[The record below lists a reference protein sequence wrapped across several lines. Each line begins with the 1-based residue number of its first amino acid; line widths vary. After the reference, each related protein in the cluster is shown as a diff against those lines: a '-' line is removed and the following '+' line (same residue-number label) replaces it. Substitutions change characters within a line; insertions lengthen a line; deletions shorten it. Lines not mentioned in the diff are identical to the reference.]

1 MSRFCSVM
9 TCTSPSV
16 VRPTLVR
23 RRDGGALV
31 LHRNATQ
38 GIVLALRMTWPVVR
52 NEDSGQRGVSVE
64 LDAEHVPGLALVPVV
79 GRVDL
84 TAGRCE
90 LGNGDR
96 SADRGELVAHGGSRG
111 RHQGRRVSAG
121 AGRQRSQPSGD
132 VDVGYL

>member
-23 RRDGGALV
+23 RWDGGALV

-52 NEDSGQRGVSVE
+52 HEDSGQRGVSVE

-79 GRVDL
+79 GRVYL
-84 TAGRCE
+84 LSLIHISEPTR
-90 LGNGDR
+90 LGMI
-96 SADRGELVAHGGSRG
+96 SYAVF
-111 RHQGRRVSAG
+111 
-121 AGRQRSQPSGD
+121 
-132 VDVGYL
+132 